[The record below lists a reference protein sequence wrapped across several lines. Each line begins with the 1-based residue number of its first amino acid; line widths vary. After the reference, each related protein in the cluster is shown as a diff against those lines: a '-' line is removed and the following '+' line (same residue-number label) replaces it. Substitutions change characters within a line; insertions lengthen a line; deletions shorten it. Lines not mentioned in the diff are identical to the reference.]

1 MEPTIG
7 YANIHGVRMRYKISI
22 VLLVI
27 TLTQLIACQPKIIY
41 KYSYYGVPALT
52 PGTSPEMNTAG
63 FWIGRHPDPDA
74 VIMTGQDTSDFN
86 AYIVKKTKAVH
97 DVLRLSPSRD
107 GRALGD
113 SLQKMLAQNQG
124 YVDSNGVLMTKD
136 FINHMEVLMGL
147 DQIPP
152 SITAHWAY
160 VVRPSDQ
167 RLLPTTKPFY
177 KSATDTAIDRLQN
190 NALDAATPVLV
201 LMESTDHAWAY
212 VISPNSEGWVLSDNV
227 ALCPK
232 EEMERYEACTDFIVS
247 TDAKT
252 DIYEDPWLRYHLT
265 YIHMGIRLPLG
276 QEGDNG
282 IIQVLVPVRTQAGWC
297 TFEAAYVAASQ
308 VHRGYLSYTPRNA
321 ISQAFKLL
329 NAPYGWGG
337 MYGEQD
343 CSRFIQEVFATMGI
357 TLPRNSSQQGKVGKL
372 MANFTKANPQ
382 NDRLRILA
390 DSVVAG
396 ITTLQFPGHIMLFLG
411 SIDGMPYA
419 IHDLYAYTEP
429 AEPDERL
436 VPINRVV
443 VSSLAIGDGTKKG
456 SLLMRLGAVREVSAE
471 PPAN

>member
-1 MEPTIG
+1 MLFRFTF
-7 YANIHGVRMRYKISI
+7 A
-22 VLLVI
+22 LVI
-27 TLTQLIACQPKIIY
+27 TLSLLNACQPQIIY
-41 KYSYYGVPALT
+41 KYKYDYYSVPALA
-52 PGTSPEMNTAG
+52 PGTMPEMNTAG
-63 FWIGRHPDPDA
+63 FWIGRHPDPDD
-74 VIMTGQDTSDFN
+74 VIMAEQDIADFN
-86 AYIVKKTKAVH
+86 AYIVKKTKAVR
-97 DVLRLSPSRD
+97 DVLQLSLSRD
-107 GRALGD
+107 GRALGG
-113 SLQKMLAQNQG
+113 SLRNMLAQNQG
-124 YVDSNGVLMTKD
+124 YVDSSGNVMTKD
-136 FINHMEVLMGL
+136 FIDHMEVLMGI
-147 DQIPP
+147 DQLPP
-152 SITAHWAY
+152 AITARFAY

-167 RLLPTTKPFY
+167 RLLPSSKPFY

-201 LMESTDHAWAY
+201 LTESTDRAWVY
-212 VISPNSEGWVLSDNV
+212 VISPNSEGWIPSDNV

-232 EEMERYEACTDFIVS
+232 EEMERYEACTDFVVS

-252 DIYEDPWLRYHLT
+252 DIYKDPWLRQHLS

-276 QEGDNG
+276 RQWDNG
-282 IIQVLVPVRTQAGWC
+282 IIQVLVPVRTQEGGC
-297 TFEAAYVAASQ
+297 TFEAAYVEASQ
-308 VHRGYLSYTPRNA
+308 VHRGFLSYTPRNA

-382 NDRLRILA
+382 NDRRSILEG
-390 DSVVAG
+390 SVRAG

-429 AEPDERL
+429 AQPDERL

-471 PPAN
+471 PAPN

>member
-1 MEPTIG
+1 MGHASDHRI
-7 YANIHGVRMRYKISI
+7 RMRYKISV
-22 VLLVI
+22 VLTVI
-27 TLTQLIACQPKIIY
+27 TLTLISACQPKIIY
-41 KYSYYGVPALT
+41 KYNYYSVPALA
-52 PGTSPEMNTAG
+52 PGTSSEMNTAG

-74 VIMTGQDTSDFN
+74 VIMTEQDITGFN
-86 AYIVKKTKAVH
+86 TYIINKTRAVR
-97 DVLRLSPSRD
+97 DVLQLSPSRN
-107 GRALGD
+107 GQALGD
-113 SLQKMLAQNQG
+113 SLRKMLAQNQG
-124 YVDSNGVLMTKD
+124 YVDSNGVVMTKD
-136 FINHMEVLMGL
+136 FINHMEVLMGI
-147 DQIPP
+147 DKIPP

-167 RLLPTTKPFY
+167 RLLPTAKPFY

-190 NALDAATPVLV
+190 NALDTATPVLV
-201 LMESTDHAWAY
+201 LVESTDHAWVY
-212 VISPNSEGWVLSDNV
+212 IISPNSEGWVPSDNV

-232 EEMERYEACTDFIVS
+232 EEMERYEASTDFVVG

-252 DIYEDPWLRYHLT
+252 DIYEDPWLRHHLA
-265 YIHMGIRLPLG
+265 YIRMGIRLPLT
-276 QEGDNG
+276 QEWDNG
-282 IIQVLVPVRTQAGWC
+282 IIQVLVPVRTPAGWC
-297 TFEAAYVAASQ
+297 TFEAAYVGASQ
-308 VHRGYLSYTPRNA
+308 VQRGYLSYTPRNA

-372 MANFTKANPQ
+372 IANFTKANPQ
-382 NDRLRILA
+382 ENRRGILA
-390 DSVVAG
+390 DTAMPG
-396 ITTLQFPGHIMLFLG
+396 ITTLHFPGHIMLFLG
-411 SIDGMPYA
+411 SIDGIPYA
-419 IHDLYAYTEP
+419 IHDLFAYTEP
-429 AEPDERL
+429 GQPEERL

>member
-1 MEPTIG
+1 MMSRLTF
-7 YANIHGVRMRYKISI
+7 V
-22 VLLVI
+22 LVI
-27 TLTQLIACQPKIIY
+27 TLTLLSACQPKIIY
-41 KYSYYGVPALT
+41 KYKYDYYSVPALA

-74 VIMTGQDTSDFN
+74 VIMTEQDISAFN
-86 AYIVKKTKAVH
+86 AYIVKKTRAVH

-107 GRALGD
+107 GRVLGG
-113 SLQKMLAQNQG
+113 SLQKMLVQNQG
-124 YVDSNGVLMTKD
+124 YVDSTGILMTKE

-152 SITAHWAY
+152 SITAHFAY

-167 RLLPTTKPFY
+167 RLLPTAKPFY
-177 KSATDTAIDRLQN
+177 KSATDIAIDRLQN
-190 NALDAATPVLV
+190 NALDTATPVLV
-201 LMESTDHAWAY
+201 LMESTDHAWVY

-232 EEMERYEACTDFIVS
+232 EDMDRYEACTDYVVS
-247 TDAKT
+247 TDAKA
-252 DIYEDPWLRYHLT
+252 DIYEDPWLRHHLT
-265 YIHMGIRLPLG
+265 NIHMGIRLPLAR
-276 QEGDNG
+276 EWDNG
-282 IIQVLVPVRTQAGWC
+282 VIQVLVPTRNQEGWC
-297 TFEAAYVAASQ
+297 TFGAAYISASQ
-308 VHRGYLSYTPRNA
+308 VHRGFLSYTPRNA

-372 MANFTKANPQ
+372 MANFTNANPQ
-382 NDRLRILA
+382 NERQGILTGTA
-390 DSVVAG
+390 TAG

-429 AEPDERL
+429 AQPDERL

-456 SLLMRLGAVREVSAE
+456 SLLMRLSAVREVSAE
-471 PPAN
+471 PGTN

>member
-1 MEPTIG
+1 MLSRLTFIFVI
-7 YANIHGVRMRYKISI
+7 ALT
-22 VLLVI
+22 LLS
-27 TLTQLIACQPKIIY
+27 ACQPKIIY
-41 KYSYYGVPALT
+41 KYKYDYYSVPALA

-74 VIMTGQDTSDFN
+74 VIMTGQDIVGFN
-86 AYIVKKTKAVH
+86 AYIIKKTKAVH
-97 DVLRLSPSRD
+97 DVLRLSPIRD
-107 GRALGD
+107 GLAFRG
-113 SLQKMLAQNQG
+113 SLRKMLAQNQG

-136 FINHMEVLMGL
+136 FINQMEVLMGL

-152 SITAHWAY
+152 SITAHFAY

-190 NALDAATPVLV
+190 NALDMATPVLV
-201 LMESTDHAWAY
+201 LMESADHVWVY
-212 VISPNSEGWVLSDNV
+212 TISPDSEGWVLSDNV

-232 EEMERYEACTDFIVS
+232 EDMDRYEASTDFVVG
-247 TDAKT
+247 TDAKA
-252 DIYEDPWLRYHLT
+252 DIYQDPWLRHHLT
-265 YIHMGIRLPLG
+265 YIHMGIRLPLA
-276 QEGDNG
+276 QEWDNG
-282 IIQVLVPVRTQAGWC
+282 IIQVLVPARTQEGGCA
-297 TFEAAYVAASQ
+297 FEAAYVAASQ
-308 VHRGYLSYTPRNA
+308 VHRGFLSYTPRNA

-343 CSRFIQEVFATMGI
+343 CSRFIQEVFAAMGI

-372 MANFTKANPQ
+372 MANFTKANSQ
-382 NDRLRILA
+382 TDRQGILA

-429 AEPDERL
+429 AQPDERF

-456 SLLMRLGAVREVSAE
+456 SLLMRLGVVREVSQE
-471 PPAN
+471 PAAN

>member
-1 MEPTIG
+1 MRES
-7 YANIHGVRMRYKISI
+7 MRYRFSLGILVALT
-22 VLLVI
+22 VLS
-27 TLTQLIACQPKIIY
+27 ACQPKIIY
-41 KYSYYGVPALT
+41 KYNYYSVPALA
-52 PGTSPEMNTAG
+52 PGTMPEMNTAG

-74 VIMTGQDTSDFN
+74 VIMTGLDIVDFN
-86 AYIVKKTKAVH
+86 AYIIKKTKAVH
-97 DVLRLSPSRD
+97 DVLRLLPIRD
-107 GRALGD
+107 GQALGG
-113 SLQKMLAQNQG
+113 SLHKMLAQNQG
-124 YVDSNGVLMTKD
+124 YVDSNGVLMAKD
-136 FINHMEVLMGL
+136 FINHMEVLMGI

-152 SITAHWAY
+152 SITAHFAY

-167 RLLPTTKPFY
+167 RLLPTAKPFY

-190 NALDAATPVLV
+190 NALDTATPVLV
-201 LMESTDHAWAY
+201 LIESTDHAWVY

-232 EEMERYEACTDFIVS
+232 EDMERYEACTDFVVS
-247 TDAKT
+247 IDAKT

-265 YIHMGIRLPLG
+265 YIHMGIRLPFA

-282 IIQVLVPVRTQAGWC
+282 IIQVLVPVRTEGGWC

-308 VHRGYLSYTPRNA
+308 VHRGFLPYTPRNA

-372 MANFTKANPQ
+372 MANFTKVNPQ
-382 NDRLRILA
+382 NDRRGILA
-390 DSVVAG
+390 DAVVAG

-411 SIDGMPYA
+411 SIDGIPYA
-419 IHDLYAYTEP
+419 IHDLFAYTEP
-429 AEPDERL
+429 AQPDERL

-456 SLLMRLGAVREVSAE
+456 SFLMRLSAVREVSAE

>member
-1 MEPTIG
+1 MEQTIG
-7 YANIHGVRMRYKISI
+7 YANDRGVCMRYKISF

-27 TLTQLIACQPKIIY
+27 TLMHLGACQPKIIY
-41 KYSYYGVPALT
+41 KYSYYRVPALA

-74 VIMTGQDTSDFN
+74 VIMAGQDILDFN
-86 AYIVKKTKAVH
+86 TYIIKKTRAVH
-97 DVLRLSPSRD
+97 DVLRLSPIRD
-107 GRALGD
+107 GRALGG
-113 SLQKMLAQNQG
+113 SLRNMLTQNQG

-136 FINHMEVLMGL
+136 FTNHMEVLMGV

-152 SITAHWAY
+152 SITARWAY

-190 NALDAATPVLV
+190 NALDVATPVLV
-201 LMESTDHAWAY
+201 LMESTDHAWVY
-212 VISPNSEGWVLSDNV
+212 TISPDSEGWVLSDNV

-232 EEMERYEACTDFIVS
+232 EEMDRYEACTDFVVS

-252 DIYEDPWLRYHLT
+252 DIYLDSWLRHHLA
-265 YIHMGIRLPLG
+265 YIHMGIRLPLA
-276 QEGDNG
+276 QELDNG
-282 IIQVLVPVRTQAGWC
+282 IIQVLVPARGQEGLC
-297 TFEAAYVAASQ
+297 TFEAAYVSASQ

-343 CSRFIQEVFATMGI
+343 CSRFIQEVFAAMGI

-372 MANFTKANPQ
+372 MANFTKANSQ
-382 NDRLRILA
+382 NDRLGIFA
-390 DSVVAG
+390 DYAVGG

-429 AEPDERL
+429 SQPDERL
-436 VPINRVV
+436 VPVNRVV

-456 SLLMRLGAVREVSAE
+456 SLLMRLSAVREVSAE